1 MEKVE
6 NEVEAKKL
14 IMLGRFVDFLKRF
27 SENPN
32 QYREMIINSNV
43 VNIRT
48 GATKRNE
55 TRVVLNSNDIKDDC
69 YNIMDSIVFFPV
81 KYDIVFS
88 YVCDSAISFCFEDK
102 SIIRINRNSRRFVY
116 ITCFRK
122 EDKNI

>member
-1 MEKVE
+1 MKVE
-6 NEVEAKKL
+6 NEVEVKKL
-14 IMLGRFVDFLKRF
+14 ICLERFIDFLKQF

-32 QYREMIINSNV
+32 QHREMIINSNV

-55 TRVVLNSNDIKDDC
+55 TRVVLNSTDIKDDC
-69 YNIMDSIVFFPV
+69 YDIMNSIVFFPV
-81 KYDIVFS
+81 KYDIVCS
-88 YVCDSAISFCFEDK
+88 YGGDSAISFCFEDK
-102 SIIRINRNSRRFVY
+102 SIIRIKRNSRRFVY

>member
-1 MEKVE
+1 MKKVE
-6 NEVEAKKL
+6 NEVETKKL
-14 IMLGRFVDFLKRF
+14 IMLGRFVDFLKRL

-32 QYREMIINSNV
+32 QYREMIINSNA

-69 YNIMDSIVFFPV
+69 YDIMDYIVFFIV

-88 YVCDSAISFCFEDK
+88 YECDSVASFCFEDK
-102 SIIRINRNSRRFVY
+102 SIIRIKRNSRRFVY
-116 ITCFRK
+116 ITCFKK
-122 EDKNI
+122 EDENI

>member
-1 MEKVE
+1 MKVE
-6 NEVEAKKL
+6 NEVEVKKL
-14 IMLGRFVDFLKRF
+14 ICLGRFIDFLKQF

-48 GATKRNE
+48 GASKRNE
-55 TRVVLNSNDIKDDC
+55 TRVVLNSTDIKDDC
-69 YNIMDSIVFFPV
+69 YDIMDSIVFFPV

-88 YVCDSAISFCFEDK
+88 YGCDSAISFCFEDK
-102 SIIRINRNSRRFVY
+102 SIIRIKRNSRRFVY